1 MKPIYK
7 ILLTVSFIIII
18 VNGVLIALSLKRIS
32 DENGVPAT
40 TESDP
45 ALTVK
50 SETAFTEPDT
60 TLDEPDTTLDEPDT
74 DVDESFETSQETEP
88 QYVSPINFDE
98 LREKNPDIIGWL
110 SIPDTVVYYPIV
122 RREGDDKFYL
132 NHNADGNSYVGG
144 ALFVE
149 SAYNGS
155 DFTDPVTIIYGHYM
169 RSGMLFGS
177 LQKDFSGKKA
187 MDSHSEIIVYLEDRE
202 LHYNVFAAVP
212 YDTRHI
218 LYNYDF
224 SNKRIFGAFFQSI
237 FDIRSLDSTLDL
249 EKYSESEGNVLILS
263 TCLSGNS
270 DNRFLVMGRLSEEN
284 S

>member
-60 TLDEPDTTLDEPDT
+60 TLDESDTTLDEPDT

-88 QYVSPINFDE
+88 QYVSPIDFDE

-132 NHNADGNSYVGG
+132 NHDADGNSYVGG

-218 LYNYDF
+218 LYTMIFRTNAF
-224 SNKRIFGAFFQSI
+224 SGLFFRV
-237 FDIRSLDSTLDL
+237 F
-249 EKYSESEGNVLILS
+249 LI
-263 TCLSGNS
+263 
-270 DNRFLVMGRLSEEN
+270 
-284 S
+284 

>member
-74 DVDESFETSQETEP
+74 TLDEPDTDVDESFETSQETEP
-88 QYVSPINFDE
+88 QYVSPIDFDE

-187 MDSHSEIIVYLEDRE
+187 MDSHSQ
-202 LHYNVFAAVP
+202 A
-212 YDTRHI
+212 DTVSSSGR
-218 LYNYDF
+218 
-224 SNKRIFGAFFQSI
+224 
-237 FDIRSLDSTLDL
+237 DST
-249 EKYSESEGNVLILS
+249 
-263 TCLSGNS
+263 
-270 DNRFLVMGRLSEEN
+270 R
-284 S
+284 